1 MIKLPEI
8 ESTLSK
14 SGDFMQPKS
23 GSVDQGDLFRSR
35 LDQILNRRH
44 PLYRLADSIDWSVF
58 DREFGSLYVENFGRP
73 GLPIRLLVGLHYL
86 KHAFNVSDEAVVA
99 QFIENGYWQYFCGFE
114 YFQHEFPLDPTTLVK
129 WRKRIGPK
137 GMEKLLQ
144 GTIETAKSKEYV
156 TEKHLERVNV
166 DTTVQEKAI
175 AFPTDA
181 RLYHKARR
189 ILVRLA
195 KRAGIDLRQT
205 YERLGKRAFIM
216 QGRYSHARQTKRA
229 KREQKKLRLYL
240 GRVIR
245 DIERKCPEPEGLLAI
260 MLERAKQIFGQKRN
274 DSDKLYSMQAPE
286 VECIAKGKAHKKYE
300 FGCKVS
306 LVSTSKDSWIVGVQ
320 AIHGNPYDG
329 HTLKESLDQAE
340 VITGWRP
347 EHAYCDKGYKGAP
360 AVLDETAIH
369 LANKKKKSMTA
380 SEWKWYRRRSGIE
393 PIIGHTKHDHRMDR
407 NYLKGEEGDKINAI
421 LAGCGFNIR
430 KLLRAILLWLFK
442 ERFRGISIDIT
453 TLIERF
459 DQQYQPT

>member
-1 MIKLPEI
+1 
-8 ESTLSK
+8 
-14 SGDFMQPKS
+14 MQPKS
-23 GSVDQGDLFRSR
+23 STSDQGDLFRSR
-35 LDQILNRRH
+35 LDQILNRQH
-44 PLYRLADSIDWSVF
+44 SLYRLADSIDWSLF
-58 DREFGSLYVENFGRP
+58 DREFGPLYVENFGRP

-86 KHAFNVSDEAVVA
+86 KHAFNVSDETVVT
-99 QFIENGYWQYFCGFE
+99 QFIENGYWQYFCGCE

-144 GTIETAKSKEYV
+144 VTIETAKSKEYV
-156 TEKHLERVNV
+156 TEKDLERVNV

-195 KRAGIDLRQT
+195 KRAGIELRQT

-229 KREQKKLRLYL
+229 KREQKKLRIYL

-245 DIERKCPEPEGLLAI
+245 DIERKCPEPAGLLAT
-260 MLERAKQIFGQKRN
+260 MLERAKQIFGQNRN
-274 DSDKLYSMQAPE
+274 DSNKLYSMQAPE

-306 LVSTSKDSWIVGVQ
+306 LVSTSENSWVVGVQ

-329 HTLKESLDQAE
+329 HTLKDSLDQAQA
-340 VITGWRP
+340 VSGWRP
-347 EHAYCDKGYKGAP
+347 KHAYCDKGYKGAP
-360 AVLDETAIH
+360 AVLNNTEIH
-369 LANKKKKSMTA
+369 LANRKKKSMKA

-393 PIIGHTKHDHRMDR
+393 PIIGHAKQDHRMDR
-407 NYLKGEEGDKINAI
+407 NYLKGKEGDKINAI

-442 ERFRGISIDIT
+442 ERFRGIFTDLL
-453 TLIERF
+453 TLVEGFNRL
-459 DQQYQPT
+459 YQPA

>member
-1 MIKLPEI
+1 MK
-8 ESTLSK
+8 
-14 SGDFMQPKS
+14 PKS
-23 GSVDQGDLFRSR
+23 SSSDQCDLFRSR

-44 PLYRLADSIDWSVF
+44 PLYRLADAIDWTVF
-58 DREFGSLYVENFGRP
+58 DREFGPFYVEKMGRP

-86 KHAFNVSDEAVVA
+86 KHAYNVSDEAVVD
-99 QFIENGYWQYFCGFE
+99 QFLENPYWQYFCGCE
-114 YFQHEFPLDPTTLVK
+114 YFQHQFPLNPTSLVK

-144 GTIETAKSKEYV
+144 VTIETAKSKEYV

-195 KRAGIDLRQT
+195 KRAGIDLRQS
-205 YERLGKRAFIM
+205 YERLGKRAFIR

-229 KREQKKLRLYL
+229 RREQKKLKLYL

-245 DIERKCPEPEGLLAI
+245 DIERKCLQPACALAT
-260 MLERAKQIFGQKRN
+260 MLERAKRVFSQKRH
-274 DSDKLYSMQAPE
+274 DTDKLYSMQAPE

-306 LVSTSKDSWIVGVQ
+306 LVSTSKDSWIIGIQ

-329 HTLKESLDQAE
+329 HTLKETLAQAKA
-340 VITGWRP
+340 VTGWRP
-347 EHAYCDKGYKGAP
+347 RHAYCDKGYRGVPKE
-360 AVLDETAIH
+360 VENTEIH
-369 LANKKKKSMTA
+369 LAGRKKKSMTA
-380 SEWKWYRRRSGIE
+380 SEWKWYRRRSSIE
-393 PIIGHTKHDHRMDR
+393 PIIGHAKLDHRMDR
-407 NYLKGEEGDKINAI
+407 NFLKGEVGDKINAI
-421 LAGCGFNIR
+421 LAGCGFNLR
-430 KLLRAILLWLFK
+430 KLLRAILLFLFK
-442 ERFRGISIDIT
+442 ERFKRGPVDWV
-453 TLIERF
+453 TLLERF
-459 DQQYQPT
+459 SQFYQPA

>member
-1 MIKLPEI
+1 
-8 ESTLSK
+8 
-14 SGDFMQPKS
+14 MQPKS
-23 GSVDQGDLFRSR
+23 GTLDQGDLFRAR
-35 LDQILNRRH
+35 LDQILNRQH
-44 PLYRLADSIDWSVF
+44 SLYRLANSIDWSVF
-58 DREFGSLYVENFGRP
+58 DKEFGTLYVENVGRP

-86 KHAFNVSDEAVVA
+86 KHAYNVSDESVVA
-99 QFIENGYWQYFCGFE
+99 QFVENGYWQYFCGFE

-129 WRKRIGPK
+129 WRKRIGPQ

-144 GTIETAKSKEYV
+144 VTVETAKGKGYV

-195 KRAGIDLRQT
+195 KRAGIELRQSF
-205 YERLGKRAFIM
+205 ERLGKRAFLM

-229 KREQKKLRLYL
+229 RREQKKLHTYL

-245 DIERKCPEPEGLLAI
+245 DIERKCDEPHRLLAT
-260 MLERAKQIFGQKRN
+260 MLERAKRIYGQKRADTN
-274 DSDKLYSMQAPE
+274 KLYSMQAPE

-306 LVSTSKDSWIVGVQ
+306 LVSTSRGSWIVGAQ

-329 HTLKESLDQAE
+329 HTLKESLDQAQA
-340 VITGWRP
+340 ISGWRP
-347 EHAYCDKGYKGAP
+347 EHAYCDRGYKGVP
-360 AVLDETAIH
+360 AALGGTEIH
-369 LANKKKKSMTA
+369 LASRKRKSMKPR
-380 SEWKWYRRRSGIE
+380 EWKWYRRRSGIE
-393 PIIGHTKHDHRMDR
+393 PIIGHAKTDHRMDR
-407 NYLKGEEGDKINAI
+407 NYLQGEDGDKINAI

-430 KLLRAILLWLFK
+430 KLLRAILLWLVK
-442 ERFRGISIDIT
+442 ERFRGIT
-453 TLIERF
+453 PNVRTLIERF
-459 DQQYQPT
+459 SLLFQPA

>member
-1 MIKLPEI
+1 
-8 ESTLSK
+8 
-14 SGDFMQPKS
+14 MQPKS
-23 GSVDQGDLFRSR
+23 SSVDQGDLFRSR
-35 LDQILNRRH
+35 LDQILNRQR
-44 PLYRLADSIDWSVF
+44 PLYRLADSIDWSLF
-58 DREFGSLYVENFGRP
+58 DREFGPLYVENFGRP

-86 KHAFNVSDEAVVA
+86 KHAYNVSDEAVVE

-129 WRKRIGPK
+129 WRKRVGPK

-144 GTIETAKSKEYV
+144 VTIETAKGKGYV

-195 KRAGIDLRQT
+195 KSAGIELRQT
-205 YERLGKRAFIM
+205 YERLGKQAFIM

-245 DIERKCPEPEGLLAI
+245 DIERKCPEPEGLLAT

-306 LVSTSKDSWIVGVQ
+306 LVSTSENSWIVGVQ

-329 HTLKESLDQAE
+329 HTLKDSLDQAQA
-340 VITGWRP
+340 VTGWRP
-347 EHAYCDKGYKGAP
+347 KHAYCDKGYKGAP
-360 AVLDETAIH
+360 AVLNKTEVH
-369 LANKKKKSMTA
+369 LANKKKKSMKA

-393 PIIGHTKHDHRMDR
+393 PIIGHAKHDHRMDR
-407 NYLKGEEGDKINAI
+407 NYLKGTEGDKMNAI

-442 ERFRGISIDIT
+442 ERFRGITTDLT

-459 DQQYQPT
+459 SLLYQPV